1 MILVLVAVVRSTKT
15 ATARENLSNF
25 DKSPKNWHNIIGYRR
40 GGDGCLH
47 LVLMNEIK
55 GAIVME
61 LAEIRNTLEEM
72 QTKINSFRGSL

>member
-1 MILVLVAVVRSTKT
+1 MVVAKSIKT
-15 ATARENLSNF
+15 ATVKENLSNF